1 MRSLPDPRARAAREF
16 GFGSDA
22 WLGHL
27 QEALVPPEVGAIGP
41 YEIVAEVARGG
52 QGVVYRARQKGTNR
66 EIALK
71 RLVEGRLASP
81 GARRRFEREV
91 EAAAAL
97 QHPSIVPVF
106 GFDIVDDVPVIALQW
121 IDGEHVDAWT
131 LRQTGAGRRDDA
143 LRMFLLLCDPVEHAH
158 RHGILHLDLK
168 PSNVLVDAGGHP
180 YVFDFG
186 LALFADGGAAGGR
199 GIDPTRTDSFL
210 GTLAY
215 ASPEQLQGARQRL
228 DARSDVYSLG
238 VILHEML
245 TGSLPYDFRSGL
257 AAALAEQERGEPAGI
272 AALGAELGM
281 IVRKALAPRRDER
294 YPTVAALAEDVRR
307 FLDGRPVLA
316 HPPSLLYE
324 LRKLARR
331 NRAASALGVTL
342 FALALVFA
350 AYAWRHAG
358 LLAAER
364 DREATA
370 RKAAENAEARAEEE
384 ARTAEDILSFLLTD
398 VFEQALPE
406 NLGADLPLADLLD
419 VASER
424 TAERF
429 AERPEVEARVRITL
443 GRVYRLLS
451 RFADSEREVRRG
463 LEVLP
468 DGVEHAE
475 LRGDLLLRLGTTL
488 YADERAE
495 EACAVLGDALLELD
509 AAGERTPRVALLRGK
524 ALDVLGHAR
533 LVLGDLDGAQDTF
546 ERALELIRADLGS
559 DPEALV
565 ETLCGLGSVARK
577 RGQLPEARARYDEAL
592 ALALEAFGKDNGQ
605 VGTVLGQLSEIDWME
620 GRRDDAKA
628 RVRESLRI
636 AEAIYGPEHARLA
649 PDLANLGA
657 MLDQP
662 DELAEGERLLRRAV
676 ALTAATRVPGSLTTA
691 VQECKLGKNLMRQGR
706 IDEAIEILERTL
718 AVFVEKAGERFGWT
732 FTNREGLA
740 VAYTAAG
747 RYADAEVELRALLS
761 LHAELG
767 SPPSTSAR
775 LREALGRA
783 LYGAGRRE
791 EALAEYAAAVE
802 TLFGAQHTDA
812 RQMAAAI
819 VERLRG
825 RGDADGAAA
834 IEALAAARGSEE

>member
-1 MRSLPDPRARAAREF
+1 MRSLPDPRGSAAREF

-41 YEIVAEVARGG
+41 YEIVEEVARGG

-106 GFDIVDDVPVIALQW
+106 GFEIVDDVPVIALQW

-131 LRQTGAGRRDDA
+131 RRQTGAERRDDV
-143 LRMFLLLCDPVEHAH
+143 LRMFLRLCDPVEHAH

-186 LALFADGGAAGGR
+186 LALFADGGAVGGR

-238 VILHEML
+238 VLLHEML

-257 AAALAEQERGEPAGI
+257 AAALAEQERGEPVGL
-272 AALGAELGM
+272 AALGGELGM

-294 YPTVAALAEDVRR
+294 YPTVDALAEDVRR

-350 AYAWRHAG
+350 AYAWRQAG

-364 DREATA
+364 DREARA
-370 RKAAENAEARAEEE
+370 RKAAETAEARAEEE
-384 ARTAEDILSFLLTD
+384 ARTAEDILAFLLSD
-398 VFEQALPE
+398 VFEQAMPE
-406 NLGADLPLADLLD
+406 NLGGDLPLSDLLD
-419 VASER
+419 VAAER

-429 AERPEVEARVRITL
+429 AKRPAVEARVRITL
-443 GRVYRLLS
+443 GKVYRLLS
-451 RFADSEREVRRG
+451 RFADSERELRRG

-475 LRGDLLLRLGTTL
+475 LRADLLLRLGTTL
-488 YADERAE
+488 YIDEHAAEACSVLE
-495 EACAVLGDALLELD
+495 EALSEVE
-509 AAGERTPRVALLRGK
+509 AAEPTPRVAELRAK
-524 ALDVLGHAR
+524 AWSVLGHAR
-533 LVLGDLDGAQDTF
+533 LVLFDLDGA
-546 ERALELIRADLGS
+546 EEALERSLELVQADLGS
-559 DPEALV
+559 DPAAMV
-565 ETLCGLGSVARK
+565 ETLSGLALLAKLQGR
-577 RGQLPEARARYDEAL
+577 LPEARARCEQAL
-592 ALALEAFGKDNGQ
+592 ALATEAFGSDAEK
-605 VGTVLGQLSEIDWME
+605 VGMVLGHLSDVDRLE
-620 GRRDDAKA
+620 GRLDDARA
-628 RVRESLRI
+628 RGRESLRI
-636 AEAIYGPEHARLA
+636 SEAIYGPEHVRIAPALA
-649 PDLANLGA
+649 ELGA
-657 MLDQP
+657 MLNRP
-662 DELAEGERLLRRAV
+662 DELAEGERLLRRAI
-676 ALTAATRVPGSLTTA
+676 ALTAAARGAGSMTA
-691 VQECKLGKNLMRQGR
+691 AVHECKLGNNLMRQGR
-706 IDEAIEILERTL
+706 TDEAIEVLERTL
-718 AVFVEKAGERFGWT
+718 ALFVEREGERYGWT
-732 FTNREGLA
+732 FTTREGLA
-740 VAYTAAG
+740 VAYTTAG
-747 RYADAEVELRALLS
+747 RYADAEAELRALLS

-802 TLFGAQHTDA
+802 ALFDAQHPSA
-812 RQMAAAI
+812 RQVAAAI

-834 IEALAAARGSEE
+834 IEALAAARAPED